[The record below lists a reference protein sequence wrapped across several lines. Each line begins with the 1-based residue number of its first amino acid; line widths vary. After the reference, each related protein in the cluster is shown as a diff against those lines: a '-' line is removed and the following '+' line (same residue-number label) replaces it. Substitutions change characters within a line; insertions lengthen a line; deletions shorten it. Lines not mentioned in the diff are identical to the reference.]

1 MRYVLKIKKIGLF
14 MAFGLVFSACSNSS
28 SPQIDIYKSL
38 EQIVAA
44 EKTFSKQQ
52 QPLVDLEKQEKE
64 KYDQIISL
72 GMKEQE
78 QIRKL
83 SNDALDIVGK
93 REKRIQ
99 QEKKSMDESKKK
111 FQEAVE
117 LIDSLDEEEHKKEA
131 ESLIKLMNKRYTSYD
146 KLHDHYEKA
155 VQLDRE
161 LYQMFKKEDVALDEL
176 EKQIASINATYDQ
189 ILKANEEFNNLTKQ
203 YNEAKAAFYKKA
215 GLEVVEKNKDDKK
228 ESVQ

>member
-1 MRYVLKIKKIGLF
+1 VRDVLKVKKMGLF
-14 MAFGLVFSACSNSS
+14 MALGLVFSACSNS

-52 QPLVDLEKQEKE
+52 QPLVELEKQEKE

-72 GMKEQE
+72 GMKDQE
-78 QIRKL
+78 KIHRL
-83 SNDALDIVGK
+83 SNEALDIVEE

-111 FQEAVE
+111 FREAVK
-117 LIDSLDEEEHKKEA
+117 LIQSLDEEEYTKDAK
-131 ESLIKLMNKRYTSYD
+131 SLIELMNKRYDSYD

-155 VQLDRE
+155 VQLDRG
-161 LYQMFKKEDVALDEL
+161 LYEMFKKEDITLDEL
-176 EKQIASINATYDQ
+176 EKQIANINATYEQ
-189 ILKANEEFNNLTKQ
+189 ILKANEEFNSLTKQ
-203 YNEAKAAFYKKA
+203 YNEAKVAFYKKA
-215 GLEVVEKNKDDKK
+215 GLEVVKENKDGKK